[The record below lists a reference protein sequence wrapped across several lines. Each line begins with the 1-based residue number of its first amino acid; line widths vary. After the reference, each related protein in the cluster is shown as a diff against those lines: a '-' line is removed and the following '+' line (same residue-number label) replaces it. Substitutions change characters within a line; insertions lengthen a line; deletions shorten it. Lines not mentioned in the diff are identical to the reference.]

1 MLFLVAGLLAIGA
14 QPAAASPGA
23 FRVLF
28 LNGMGSC
35 AGDNT
40 VHDQLAAMPG
50 VARVDSFDGSTAT
63 PSVAQLDQYD
73 GVLAHTD
80 CSAYVDPTAIGNNLA
95 DYADHGGVVVQY
107 AYTFHTSTS
116 FQIRGR
122 WMSGGYSPYNP
133 GTNVNNNVT
142 LGTFDASSPLM
153 AGVTSLTSA
162 DCNTAATLAS
172 GATRVALW
180 NNGQEAVAMKGQAV
194 AVNAGID
201 DTSCTYSGDYAR
213 LTLNGVKLLDK
224 HLPTGTAIS
233 EAKINRKKRTAK
245 FVFGAP
251 GTLTGFEC
259 SLTRPKKKSKKST
272 APFGAC
278 GSPKLYKHLRKG
290 KYTFAVRA
298 LNSNGPDS
306 TPAVRKFKI

>member
-1 MLFLVAGLLAIGA
+1 LAVAAGLLAGFA

-23 FRVLF
+23 YQVLF

-50 VARVDSFDGSTAT
+50 VARVDSFDGSIGT

-80 CSAYVDPTAIGNNLA
+80 CSAYSDPTAIGNSLA

-116 FQIRGR
+116 FQIQGR
-122 WMSGGYSPYNP
+122 WMSGGYSPYDP

-142 LGTFDASSPLM
+142 LGTFDPSSPLM
-153 AGVTSLTSA
+153 TGVTNLTSA

-213 LTLNGVKLLDK
+213 LTLNAVKLLDK
-224 HLPTGTAIS
+224 HFPASGTAIS
-233 EAKINRKKRTAK
+233 KAKINRKKRTAK
-245 FVFGAP
+245 FLFGAS
-251 GTLTGFEC
+251 GTATGFEC
-259 SLTRPKKKSKKST
+259 ALGRKKKGKPLRLS
-272 APFGAC
+272 FGAC
-278 GSPKLYKHLRKG
+278 SSPKLYKHLKPG
-290 KYTFAVRA
+290 KYTFEVRA
-298 LNSNGPDS
+298 TNQYGSDPN
-306 TPAVRKFKI
+306 PATRKFKI